1 MTSRWIRR
9 VALGLAATLLLLA
22 AAATALVLG
31 FDADRH
37 KTQLI
42 DWVQTTYQRRLAIDG
57 PLAVT
62 LLPRLALQVE
72 GLSLSERGRADEFVA
87 VTRASLALQWL
98 PLLRG
103 QLVIDRIS
111 ASGVRAA
118 YLRSADGRRNIDD
131 LLPREQGAEATS
143 SNKTGAALRWDI
155 SAVQLDGLRLRLQDE
170 PQGLE
175 GELLLQQLSTGRLG
189 PLAESPLRLRAA
201 LQLSRPRAL
210 QLALDGGLT
219 LKLSD
224 DLRRFDF
231 KDIALTLAGDTA
243 GVQALKIALAGAAT
257 WDGSVLSAAALRL
270 SLSQAT
276 LGSTQLGAS
285 SLSLA
290 QLRFTPASQ
299 RLELG
304 GLQLALAGQQGG
316 GPLSL
321 ALDWPT
327 FRLDGQQLTSSAWN
341 GQLALAGP
349 QSLKA
354 TLRAPASQG
363 SLAAWRLPGLAIT
376 LAAGWPGEL
385 GPRSADGDIQL
396 DLLLQASGASLA
408 IERLKAQ
415 ATLRDPGLAPLQ
427 LSLSGQL
434 AADAHSAR
442 WALQGAIDGSGF
454 DSEGQLKLS
463 GPVPELQASA
473 GFGRLDLNRLLA
485 AAPPQPVPAG
495 DPMPRPPPI
504 KPQTKP
510 QTKPPTDPPV
520 DLAGLRAL
528 NGNFSLQA
536 EALTWRQFKLT
547 QARLA
552 ASLRDGRLQVSQL
565 AGQAWGG
572 RLAGSGSADAAQGQL
587 GLKLEASGVNVQALL
602 QDVAGRDMLEG
613 TGRVV
618 ADLRSSGASLSAL
631 RAGLA
636 GTAAVQLRDGAV
648 KGFNLAK
655 SLRQAKAALTQRQD
669 AVAQASQTEK
679 TDFSTLNISARIV
692 QGVAKSDDLELRS
705 PFLRVGGDGQM
716 DIGQG
721 QIDYTA
727 RATVVANAAGQG
739 GGALDAL
746 RGVSVPVKLSGPL
759 SDVGWQIRWSEVAA
773 TALQDRLKDRLGE
786 RLSQALG
793 VQPDKAG
800 EQATPAP
807 ARPED
812 LLKDKL
818 KRLLR

>member
-1 MTSRWIRR
+1 MSLSWSYRI
-9 VALGLAATLLLLA
+9 ALGLAAVALLLA
-22 AAATALVLG
+22 AAAAVLLLNFDANRQKALVV
-31 FDADRH
+31 
-37 KTQLI
+37 
-42 DWVQTTYQRRLAIDG
+42 DWMQTTHQRKLAIDG
-57 PLAVT
+57 PLELA
-62 LLPRLALQVE
+62 LLPRLALRVQS
-72 GLSLSERGRADEFVA
+72 LRLSERGRDEEFVA
-87 VTRASLALQWL
+87 VEHASLALQWL

-131 LLPREQGAEATS
+131 LLPREQGAEAAS
-143 SNKTGAALRWDI
+143 SDKTGAALRWDI
-155 SAVQLDGLRLRLQDE
+155 SEVQLDDLRLRLQDE

-175 GELLLQQLSTGRLG
+175 GELLLQQLRTGRLG
-189 PLAESPLRLRAA
+189 PLAESPLRVRAT
-201 LQLSRPRAL
+201 LQLSRPRVL
-210 QLALDGGLT
+210 KLALDGGLT

-231 KDIALTLAGDTA
+231 KVIALTLAGDTA
-243 GVQALKIALAGAAT
+243 GVQALQLSLAGAAA

-290 QLRFTPASQ
+290 QARFTPASQ

-304 GLQLALAGQQGG
+304 GLQLALAGQQGAN
-316 GPLSL
+316 PLSL
-321 ALDWPT
+321 ALDWPSLT
-327 FRLDGQQLTSSAWN
+327 IDGQQLTSSAWS
-341 GQLALAGP
+341 GQLALTGP
-349 QSLKA
+349 ASLKA
-354 TLRAPASQG
+354 ALRAPASSG

-376 LAAGWPGEL
+376 LAAGWPGER
-385 GPRSADGDIQL
+385 GPRSADGEFQL
-396 DLLLQASGASLA
+396 DLLLQANDASLA

-415 ATLRDPGLAPLQ
+415 ATLRDPGLAPLP
-427 LSLSGQL
+427 LSLAGQL
-434 AADAHSAR
+434 AADAQSAR

-454 DSEGQLKLS
+454 DSEGQLKRVGKL
-463 GPVPELQASA
+463 PALQASA
-473 GFGRLDLNRLLA
+473 RFGRLDLNRLLA
-485 AAPPQPVPAG
+485 AAPPPPPAG
-495 DPMPRPPPI
+495 SPRPGPAPT
-504 KPQTKP
+504 QP

-528 NGNFSLQA
+528 NGDFSLQA

-552 ASLRDGRLQVSQL
+552 ANLHDGRLQVSQL

-572 RLAGSGSADAAQGQL
+572 QLAGSGSADAAQGQL

-602 QDVAGRDMLEG
+602 QDVAGQDMLEG

-618 ADLRSSGASLSAL
+618 ADLRSSGARLSAL

-669 AVAQASQTEK
+669 AAVQASQTEK
-679 TDFSTLNISARIV
+679 TDFSTLNISARIDR
-692 QGVAKSDDLELRS
+692 GLAKSDDLELRS
-705 PFLRVGGDGQM
+705 PFLRVGGDGQV

-721 QIDYTA
+721 LIDYTA
-727 RATVVANAAGQG
+727 RATVVASAAGQG
-739 GGALDAL
+739 GGGLGALH
-746 RGVSVPVKLSGPL
+746 GVSVPVKLSGPL

-773 TALQDRLKDRLGE
+773 TALQDKLKDKLGE

-793 VQPDKAG
+793 GQPDKAG
-800 EQATPAP
+800 EQTAPAP